1 MADFVFIAVDDG
13 VAGADLVR
21 CLARHGLAA
30 GVVRAGGRWQVE
42 VDPLGEDPRSFFAD
56 LGVALA
62 AWNGAGGHDRG
73 RDGRRTAA

>member
-1 MADFVFIAVDDG
+1 MADSIFLAVDDG

-30 GVVRAGGRWQVE
+30 GLARVGGRWHVE
-42 VDPLGEDPRSFFAD
+42 VDSLGEDPRSFFAD

-62 AWNGAGGHDRG
+62 AWNGAGGDDRG